1 MSDYELQRIEAAEA
15 RPLRRA
21 LLHPSLPLAAV
32 DYQADSHPSALH
44 VGAFK
49 DWVLVGIATVHPQPM
64 PSAIRTGAWR
74 IRDIAVEHGHRGR
87 GVGAW
92 MLERCLEH
100 AATAEG
106 QVAWCT
112 ARAGAYGFFE
122 HVGFRRRGQPF
133 ELPGGGPHYLV
144 VAEFGYITTG
154 GIRVLWNE
162 GVQDGVPQFRNQVM
176 RSEPITRILL

>member
-122 HVGFRRRGQPF
+122 RLGFKRAGAAIDDP
-133 ELPGGGPHYLV
+133 EDGPHYLLYRELGPV
-144 VAEFGYITTG
+144 SRSWAIPE
-154 GIRVLWNE
+154 
-162 GVQDGVPQFRNQVM
+162 VPGSR
-176 RSEPITRILL
+176 